1 MSFKKRLSKL
11 KFAKKT
17 TKTSKTTE
25 KNEKKVRK
33 FKIVK
38 KPTSMT
44 KRIYLIFSIIVVL
57 FSIIILRL
65 AQMQILNKSF
75 YDEKLNSSTTYTVT
89 TSNPRGEIYD
99 AAGNLLVS
107 NTVKQVVAFTRSNT
121 ITAEEMKELAAKLS
135 TLVTLTETD
144 VTTRQKKDYY
154 LADSDTYAAVVKS
167 LPDDEKYDSYGNN
180 LTESEI
186 YANAINAV
194 TDDEIN
200 YSEDELKLVYIFSQM
215 NAASTFSTVNLTT
228 GDLTEEQI
236 AYITANQSKL
246 SGISIAT
253 DWDRET
259 PTSSLASIIGTVSSK
274 DSGLPAEEADDYLA
288 KGYSLNDRVGTSYLE
303 KEYEEYLQGTHTVRE
318 ITTDKN
324 GNVVSDEVTSE
335 GKAGQ
340 NLKLTVNSD
349 FQAGVESILN
359 QYYSADIADGYA
371 TYSEGAYAVALNPQT
386 GAILAMAGLSHETG
400 SSTTTLDA
408 LGTINDI
415 FVPGSVV
422 KAATLTAGWESGAIS
437 GNQVIADQF
446 INIAGSSAITSW
458 FTGSGSTNITAVQ
471 ALEYSSNTYMVQV
484 ALKMMGQEYY
494 SGMSLATTGMKE
506 AMEELRAA
514 YAEYGMGTSTGID
527 LPENTTGYI
536 SDDYSAG
543 NVLTE
548 AFGQYDSYTPMQLAQ
563 YAATVANGGKRIA
576 PHLVDSIYDNDGTDG
591 IGTLAKTIE
600 TNVLNEINI
609 SDDDM
614 DLLQQG
620 FYQVVNSS
628 SGYATG
634 TYMKS
639 STVTIAGK
647 TGTAETYAVDANG
660 NAVTTVNLSV
670 LAYDYST
677 SDDSNIAVAVIIP
690 HLTSSDNHTNQYIA
704 RDIINLYMS
713 TYVNQ

>member
-17 TKTSKTTE
+17 TKTSKTTG
-25 KNEKKVRK
+25 KKVRK

-246 SGISIAT
+246 SGISIGT

-437 GNQVIADQF
+437 GNQVIADQS

-660 NAVTTVNLSV
+660 NAVTTVNLSA
-670 LAYDYST
+670 LTYDYST

-690 HLTSSDNHTNQYIA
+690 HLTSLDNHTNLYIA

-713 TYVNQ
+713 TYNQ

>member
-17 TKTSKTTE
+17 TKTSKTTG
-25 KNEKKVRK
+25 KKVRK

-246 SGISIAT
+246 SGISIGT

-437 GNQVIADQF
+437 GNQVIADQS

-458 FTGSGSTNITAVQ
+458 FTGSGSINITAVQ

-660 NAVTTVNLSV
+660 NAVTTVNLSA

-690 HLTSSDNHTNQYIA
+690 HLTSLDNHTNLYIA

-713 TYVNQ
+713 TYNQ

>member
-17 TKTSKTTE
+17 T
-25 KNEKKVRK
+25 EKKVRK
-33 FKIVK
+33 FKIDK

-44 KRIYLIFSIIVVL
+44 KRIYLIFSVIVVL

-135 TLVTLTETD
+135 TLVTFTETN

-167 LPDDEKYDSYGNN
+167 LP
-180 LTESEI
+180 
-186 YANAINAV
+186 
-194 TDDEIN
+194 DDEIN

-253 DWDRET
+253 DWNRET

-274 DSGLPAEEADDYLA
+274 HSGLPAEEADDYLA

-422 KAATLTAGWESGAIS
+422 KAATLTAGWESDAIS
-437 GNQVIADQF
+437 GNQVIADQS

-576 PHLVDSIYDNDGTDG
+576 PHLVDSIYDNDGTAG
-591 IGTLAKTIE
+591 IGTLGKTIE
-600 TNVLNEINI
+600 TNVLNQINI

-628 SGYATG
+628 SAYATG

-677 SDDSNIAVAVIIP
+677 SDDSHIAVAVIIP

>member
-17 TKTSKTTE
+17 T
-25 KNEKKVRK
+25 EKKVRK
-33 FKIVK
+33 FKIDK

-44 KRIYLIFSIIVVL
+44 KRIYLIFSVIVVL

-135 TLVTLTETD
+135 TLVTFTETN

-154 LADSDTYAAVVKS
+154 LADSDIYAAVVKS

-274 DSGLPAEEADDYLA
+274 HSGLPAEEADDYLA

-422 KAATLTAGWESGAIS
+422 KAATLTAGWESDAIS
-437 GNQVIADQF
+437 GNQVIADQS

-576 PHLVDSIYDNDGTDG
+576 PHLVDSIYDNDGTAG
-591 IGTLAKTIE
+591 IGTLGKTIE
-600 TNVLNEINI
+600 TNVLNQINI

-628 SGYATG
+628 SAYATG

-647 TGTAETYAVDANG
+647 TGTAETYKEDDNG
-660 NAVTTVNLSV
+660 NVVTTVNLSV

-677 SDDSNIAVAVIIP
+677 SDDSHIAVAVIVP

>member
-17 TKTSKTTE
+17 T
-25 KNEKKVRK
+25 EKKVRK
-33 FKIVK
+33 FKIDK

-44 KRIYLIFSIIVVL
+44 KRIYLIFSVIVVL

-135 TLVTLTETD
+135 TLVTFTETN

-274 DSGLPAEEADDYLA
+274 HSGLPAEEADDYLA

-422 KAATLTAGWESGAIS
+422 KAATLTAGWESDAIS
-437 GNQVIADQF
+437 GNQVIADQS

-591 IGTLAKTIE
+591 IGTLGKMIE
-600 TNVLNEINI
+600 TNVLNQINI

-628 SGYATG
+628 SAYATG

-677 SDDSNIAVAVIIP
+677 SDDSHIAVAVIVP

>member
-99 AAGNLLVS
+99 AVGNLLVS

-371 TYSEGAYAVALNPQT
+371 TYSEGVYAVALNPQT
-386 GAILAMAGLSHETG
+386 GAILAMAGLSHDTG
-400 SSTTTLDA
+400 SSTTTLNA

-437 GNQVIADQF
+437 GNQVIADQS

-563 YAATVANGGKRIA
+563 YAATIANGGKRIA

-647 TGTAETYAVDANG
+647 TGTAETYKEDENG
-660 NAVTTVNLSV
+660 NIVTTVNLSV

-677 SDDSNIAVAVIIP
+677 SDDSNIAVAVIVP

>member
-17 TKTSKTTE
+17 T
-25 KNEKKVRK
+25 EKKVRK
-33 FKIVK
+33 FKIDK

-44 KRIYLIFSIIVVL
+44 KRIYLIFSVIVVL

-135 TLVTLTETD
+135 TLVTFTETN

-274 DSGLPAEEADDYLA
+274 HSGLPAEEADDYLA

-422 KAATLTAGWESGAIS
+422 KAATLTAGWESDVIS
-437 GNQVIADQF
+437 GNQVIADQS

-471 ALEYSSNTYMVQV
+471 ALEYSSNTYMVRV

-591 IGTLAKTIE
+591 IGTLGKTIE
-600 TNVLNEINI
+600 TNVLNQINI

-628 SGYATG
+628 SAYATG

-677 SDDSNIAVAVIIP
+677 SDDSHIAVAVIVP

>member
-17 TKTSKTTE
+17 T
-25 KNEKKVRK
+25 EKKVRK
-33 FKIVK
+33 FKIDK

-44 KRIYLIFSIIVVL
+44 KRIYLIFSVIVVL

-135 TLVTLTETD
+135 TLVTFTETN

-274 DSGLPAEEADDYLA
+274 HSGLPAEEADDYLA

-303 KEYEEYLQGTHTVRE
+303 KEYEEYLQGTHTVRD

-422 KAATLTAGWESGAIS
+422 KAATLTAGWESDAIS
-437 GNQVIADQF
+437 GNQVIADQS
-446 INIAGSSAITSW
+446 INIAASSAITSW

-591 IGTLAKTIE
+591 IGTLGKTIE
-600 TNVLNEINI
+600 TNVLNQINI

-628 SGYATG
+628 SAYATG

-677 SDDSNIAVAVIIP
+677 SDDSHIAVAVIVP

>member
-17 TKTSKTTE
+17 T
-25 KNEKKVRK
+25 EKKVRK
-33 FKIVK
+33 FKIDK

-44 KRIYLIFSIIVVL
+44 KRIYLIFSVIVVL

-135 TLVTLTETD
+135 TLVTFTETN

-274 DSGLPAEEADDYLA
+274 HSGLPAEEADDYLA

-422 KAATLTAGWESGAIS
+422 KAATLTAGWESDVIS
-437 GNQVIADQF
+437 GNQVIADQS

-458 FTGSGSTNITAVQ
+458 LTGSGSTNITAVQ

-591 IGTLAKTIE
+591 IGTLGKTIE
-600 TNVLNEINI
+600 TNVLNQINI

-628 SGYATG
+628 SAYATG

-677 SDDSNIAVAVIIP
+677 SDDSHIAVAVIVP

>member
-1 MSFKKRLSKL
+1 MNVTPSFKK
-11 KFAKKT
+11 T
-17 TKTSKTTE
+17 T
-25 KNEKKVRK
+25 EKKVRK
-33 FKIVK
+33 FKIDK

-44 KRIYLIFSIIVVL
+44 KRIYLIFSVIVVL

-135 TLVTLTETD
+135 TLVTFTETN

-274 DSGLPAEEADDYLA
+274 HSGLPAEEADDYLA

-422 KAATLTAGWESGAIS
+422 KAATLTAGWESDAIS
-437 GNQVIADQF
+437 GNQVIADQS

-591 IGTLAKTIE
+591 IGTLGKTIE
-600 TNVLNEINI
+600 TNVLNQINI

-628 SGYATG
+628 SAYATG

-677 SDDSNIAVAVIIP
+677 SDDSHIAVAVIVP

>member
-17 TKTSKTTE
+17 T
-25 KNEKKVRK
+25 EKKVRK
-33 FKIVK
+33 FKIDK

-44 KRIYLIFSIIVVL
+44 KRIYLIFSVIVVL

-135 TLVTLTETD
+135 TLVTFTETN

-274 DSGLPAEEADDYLA
+274 HSGLPAEEADDYLA

-422 KAATLTAGWESGAIS
+422 KAATLTAGWESDVIS
-437 GNQVIADQF
+437 GNQVIADQS

-494 SGMSLATTGMKE
+494 SGMSLVTTGMKE

-591 IGTLAKTIE
+591 IGTLGKTIE
-600 TNVLNEINI
+600 TNVLNQINI

-628 SGYATG
+628 SAYATG

-677 SDDSNIAVAVIIP
+677 SDDSHIAVAVIVP

>member
-17 TKTSKTTE
+17 T
-25 KNEKKVRK
+25 EKKVRK
-33 FKIVK
+33 FKIDK

-44 KRIYLIFSIIVVL
+44 KRIYLIFSVIVVL

-135 TLVTLTETD
+135 TLVTFTETN

-274 DSGLPAEEADDYLA
+274 HSGLPAEEADDYLA

-303 KEYEEYLQGTHTVRE
+303 KAYEEYLQGTHTVRE

-422 KAATLTAGWESGAIS
+422 KAATLTAGWESDAIS
-437 GNQVIADQF
+437 GNQVIADQS

-591 IGTLAKTIE
+591 IGTLGKTIE
-600 TNVLNEINI
+600 TNVLNQINI

-628 SGYATG
+628 SAYATG

-647 TGTAETYAVDANG
+647 TGTAETYKEDDNG
-660 NAVTTVNLSV
+660 NVVTTVNLSV

-677 SDDSNIAVAVIIP
+677 SDDSHIAVAVIVP

>member
-17 TKTSKTTE
+17 T
-25 KNEKKVRK
+25 EKKVRK
-33 FKIVK
+33 FKIDK

-44 KRIYLIFSIIVVL
+44 KRIYLIFSVIVVL

-135 TLVTLTETD
+135 TLVTFTETN

-274 DSGLPAEEADDYLA
+274 HSGLPAEEADDYLA

-422 KAATLTAGWESGAIS
+422 KAATLTAGWESDAIS
-437 GNQVIADQF
+437 GNQVIADQS

>member
-371 TYSEGAYAVALNPQT
+371 TYSEGVYAVALNPQT
-386 GAILAMAGLSHETG
+386 GAILAMAGLSHDTG
-400 SSTTTLDA
+400 SSTTTLNA

-437 GNQVIADQF
+437 GNQVIADQS

-514 YAEYGMGTSTGID
+514 YAEYGMGISTGID

-563 YAATVANGGKRIA
+563 YAATIANGGKRIA

-647 TGTAETYAVDANG
+647 TGTAETYKEDENG
-660 NAVTTVNLSV
+660 NIVTTVNLSV

-677 SDDSNIAVAVIIP
+677 SDDSNIAVAVIVP

>member
-1 MSFKKRLSKL
+1 
-11 KFAKKT
+11 
-17 TKTSKTTE
+17 
-25 KNEKKVRK
+25 
-33 FKIVK
+33 
-38 KPTSMT
+38 MT
-44 KRIYLIFSIIVVL
+44 KRIYLIFSVIVVL

-135 TLVTLTETD
+135 TLVTFTETN

-274 DSGLPAEEADDYLA
+274 HSGLPAEEADDYLA

-422 KAATLTAGWESGAIS
+422 KAATLTAGWESDVIS
-437 GNQVIADQF
+437 GNQVIADQS

-591 IGTLAKTIE
+591 IGTLGKTIE
-600 TNVLNEINI
+600 TNVLNQINI

-628 SGYATG
+628 SAYATG

-677 SDDSNIAVAVIIP
+677 SDDSHIAVAVIVP

>member
-17 TKTSKTTE
+17 T
-25 KNEKKVRK
+25 EKKVRK
-33 FKIVK
+33 FKIDK

-44 KRIYLIFSIIVVL
+44 KRIYLIFSVIVVL

-135 TLVTLTETD
+135 TLATFTETN

-180 LTESEI
+180 LTESEV

-274 DSGLPAEEADDYLA
+274 HSGLPAEEADDYLA

-422 KAATLTAGWESGAIS
+422 KAATLTAGWESDVIS
-437 GNQVIADQF
+437 GNQVIADQS

-591 IGTLAKTIE
+591 IGTLGKTIE
-600 TNVLNEINI
+600 TNVLNQINI

-628 SGYATG
+628 SAYATG

-677 SDDSNIAVAVIIP
+677 SDDSHIAVAVIVP

>member
-11 KFAKKT
+11 KFAKKI

-25 KNEKKVRK
+25 TTEKKVRK

-57 FSIIILRL
+57 FLIIILRL

-107 NTVKQVVAFTRSNT
+107 NTVKKVVAFTRSNT

-135 TLVTLTETD
+135 TLVTLTKTD

-215 NAASTFSTVNLTT
+215 NAASTFNTVNLTT

-303 KEYEEYLQGTHTVRE
+303 KEYEEYLQGTHTVCK

-437 GNQVIADQF
+437 GNQVIADQS

-458 FTGSGSTNITAVQ
+458 FTGRGSTNITAVQ

-506 AMEELRAA
+506 AMKELRAA
-514 YAEYGMGTSTGID
+514 YAEYGMGTNTGID

-576 PHLVDSIYDNDGTDG
+576 PHLVDSIYDNDGTDD

-639 STVTIAGK
+639 STVTVAGK

-690 HLTSSDNHTNQYIA
+690 HLTSSESHTNQYIA

>member
-17 TKTSKTTE
+17 T
-25 KNEKKVRK
+25 EKKVRK
-33 FKIVK
+33 FKIDK

-44 KRIYLIFSIIVVL
+44 KRIYLIFSVIVVL

-135 TLVTLTETD
+135 TLVTFTETN

-274 DSGLPAEEADDYLA
+274 HSGLPAEEADDYLA

-422 KAATLTAGWESGAIS
+422 KAATLTAGWESDVIS
-437 GNQVIADQF
+437 GNQVIADQS

-591 IGTLAKTIE
+591 IGTLGKTIE
-600 TNVLNEINI
+600 TNVLNQINI

-628 SGYATG
+628 SAYATG

-677 SDDSNIAVAVIIP
+677 SDDSHIAIAVIVP

>member
-17 TKTSKTTE
+17 T
-25 KNEKKVRK
+25 EKKVRK
-33 FKIVK
+33 FKIDK

-44 KRIYLIFSIIVVL
+44 KRIYLIFSVIVVL

-135 TLVTLTETD
+135 TLVTFTETN

-274 DSGLPAEEADDYLA
+274 HSGLPAEEADDYLA

-400 SSTTTLDA
+400 SSTTTLDV

-422 KAATLTAGWESGAIS
+422 KAATLTAGWESDVIS
-437 GNQVIADQF
+437 GNQVIADQS

-591 IGTLAKTIE
+591 IGTLGKTIE
-600 TNVLNEINI
+600 TNVLNQINI

-628 SGYATG
+628 SAYATG

-677 SDDSNIAVAVIIP
+677 SDDSHIAVAVIVP

>member
-17 TKTSKTTE
+17 T
-25 KNEKKVRK
+25 EKKVRK
-33 FKIVK
+33 FKIDK

-44 KRIYLIFSIIVVL
+44 KRIYLIFSVIVVL

-135 TLVTLTETD
+135 TLVTFTETN

-274 DSGLPAEEADDYLA
+274 HSGLPAEEADDYLA

-422 KAATLTAGWESGAIS
+422 KAATLTAGWESDAIS
-437 GNQVIADQF
+437 GNQVIADQS

-494 SGMSLATTGMKE
+494 SGMSLATIGMKE

-576 PHLVDSIYDNDGTDG
+576 PHLVDSIYDNDGTAG
-591 IGTLAKTIE
+591 IGTLGKTIE
-600 TNVLNEINI
+600 TNVLNQINI

-628 SGYATG
+628 SAYATG

-677 SDDSNIAVAVIIP
+677 SDDSHIAVAVIIP

>member
-17 TKTSKTTE
+17 TKTSKTT
-25 KNEKKVRK
+25 EKKVRK

-437 GNQVIADQF
+437 GNQVIADQS

-514 YAEYGMGTSTGID
+514 YAEYGMGTRTGID

>member
-25 KNEKKVRK
+25 TTEKKVRK

-422 KAATLTAGWESGAIS
+422 KAATLTAGWESSAIS
-437 GNQVIADQF
+437 GNQVIADQS

>member
-17 TKTSKTTE
+17 T
-25 KNEKKVRK
+25 EKKVRK
-33 FKIVK
+33 FKIDK

-44 KRIYLIFSIIVVL
+44 KRIYLIFSVIVVL

-135 TLVTLTETD
+135 TLVTFTETN

-274 DSGLPAEEADDYLA
+274 HSGLPAEEADDYLA

-422 KAATLTAGWESGAIS
+422 KAATLTAGWESDAIS
-437 GNQVIADQF
+437 GNQVIADQS

-576 PHLVDSIYDNDGTDG
+576 PHLVDSIYDNDGTAG
-591 IGTLAKTIE
+591 IGTLGKTIE
-600 TNVLNEINI
+600 TNVLNQINI

-628 SGYATG
+628 SAYATG

-677 SDDSNIAVAVIIP
+677 SDDSHIAVAVIIP

>member
-437 GNQVIADQF
+437 GNQVIADQS

-576 PHLVDSIYDNDGTDG
+576 PHLVDSIYYNDGTDG
-591 IGTLAKTIE
+591 IGTLAKPI
-600 TNVLNEINI
+600 
-609 SDDDM
+609 
-614 DLLQQG
+614 
-620 FYQVVNSS
+620 
-628 SGYATG
+628 
-634 TYMKS
+634 
-639 STVTIAGK
+639 
-647 TGTAETYAVDANG
+647 
-660 NAVTTVNLSV
+660 
-670 LAYDYST
+670 
-677 SDDSNIAVAVIIP
+677 
-690 HLTSSDNHTNQYIA
+690 
-704 RDIINLYMS
+704 
-713 TYVNQ
+713 

>member
-17 TKTSKTTE
+17 T
-25 KNEKKVRK
+25 EKKVRK
-33 FKIVK
+33 FKIDK

-44 KRIYLIFSIIVVL
+44 KRIYLIFSVIVVL

-135 TLVTLTETD
+135 TLVTFTETN

-274 DSGLPAEEADDYLA
+274 HSGLPAEEADDYLA

-415 FVPGSVV
+415 FGPGSVV
-422 KAATLTAGWESGAIS
+422 KAATLTAGWESDAIS
-437 GNQVIADQF
+437 GNQVIADQS

-576 PHLVDSIYDNDGTDG
+576 PHLVDSIYDNDGTAG
-591 IGTLAKTIE
+591 IGTLGKTIE
-600 TNVLNEINI
+600 TNVLNQINI

-628 SGYATG
+628 SAYATG

-677 SDDSNIAVAVIIP
+677 SDDSHIAVAVIIP

>member
-1 MSFKKRLSKL
+1 M
-11 KFAKKT
+11 
-17 TKTSKTTE
+17 
-25 KNEKKVRK
+25 
-33 FKIVK
+33 
-38 KPTSMT
+38 
-44 KRIYLIFSIIVVL
+44 
-57 FSIIILRL
+57 
-65 AQMQILNKSF
+65 
-75 YDEKLNSSTTYTVT
+75 
-89 TSNPRGEIYD
+89 
-99 AAGNLLVS
+99 
-107 NTVKQVVAFTRSNT
+107 
-121 ITAEEMKELAAKLS
+121 
-135 TLVTLTETD
+135 
-144 VTTRQKKDYY
+144 
-154 LADSDTYAAVVKS
+154 
-167 LPDDEKYDSYGNN
+167 
-180 LTESEI
+180 
-186 YANAINAV
+186 
-194 TDDEIN
+194 
-200 YSEDELKLVYIFSQM
+200 
-215 NAASTFSTVNLTT
+215 
-228 GDLTEEQI
+228 
-236 AYITANQSKL
+236 
-246 SGISIAT
+246 
-253 DWDRET
+253 
-259 PTSSLASIIGTVSSK
+259 
-274 DSGLPAEEADDYLA
+274 
-288 KGYSLNDRVGTSYLE
+288 
-303 KEYEEYLQGTHTVRE
+303 
-318 ITTDKN
+318 
-324 GNVVSDEVTSE
+324 
-335 GKAGQ
+335 
-340 NLKLTVNSD
+340 
-349 FQAGVESILN
+349 
-359 QYYSADIADGYA
+359 
-371 TYSEGAYAVALNPQT
+371 NPQT

-422 KAATLTAGWESGAIS
+422 KAATLTAGWESDVIS
-437 GNQVIADQF
+437 GNQVIADQS

-591 IGTLAKTIE
+591 IGTLGKTIE
-600 TNVLNEINI
+600 TNVLNQINI

-628 SGYATG
+628 SAYATG

-677 SDDSNIAVAVIIP
+677 SDDSHIAVAVIVP

>member
-17 TKTSKTTE
+17 T
-25 KNEKKVRK
+25 EKKVRK
-33 FKIVK
+33 FKIDK

-44 KRIYLIFSIIVVL
+44 KRIYLIFSVIVVL

-135 TLVTLTETD
+135 TLVTFTETN

-274 DSGLPAEEADDYLA
+274 HSGLPAEEADDYLA

-422 KAATLTAGWESGAIS
+422 KAATLTAGWESDAIS
-437 GNQVIADQF
+437 GNQVIADQS

-576 PHLVDSIYDNDGTDG
+576 PHLVDSIYDNDGTAG
-591 IGTLAKTIE
+591 IGTLGKTIE
-600 TNVLNEINI
+600 TNVLNQINI

-628 SGYATG
+628 SAYATG

-647 TGTAETYAVDANG
+647 TGTAETYKEDDNG
-660 NAVTTVNLSV
+660 NVVTTVNLSV

-677 SDDSNIAVAVIIP
+677 SDDSHIAVAVIIP

>member
-17 TKTSKTTE
+17 T
-25 KNEKKVRK
+25 EKKVRK
-33 FKIVK
+33 FKIDK

-44 KRIYLIFSIIVVL
+44 KRIYLIFSVIVVL

-135 TLVTLTETD
+135 TLVTFTETN

-274 DSGLPAEEADDYLA
+274 HSGLPAEEADDYLA

-422 KAATLTAGWESGAIS
+422 KAATLTAGWESDAIS
-437 GNQVIADQF
+437 GNQVIADQS

-494 SGMSLATTGMKE
+494 SGISLATTGMKE

-591 IGTLAKTIE
+591 IGTLGKTIE
-600 TNVLNEINI
+600 TNVLNQINI

-628 SGYATG
+628 SAYATG

-647 TGTAETYAVDANG
+647 TGTAETYKEDDNG
-660 NAVTTVNLSV
+660 NVVTTVNLSV

-677 SDDSNIAVAVIIP
+677 SDDSHIAVAVIVP

>member
-17 TKTSKTTE
+17 T
-25 KNEKKVRK
+25 EKKVRK
-33 FKIVK
+33 FKIDK

-44 KRIYLIFSIIVVL
+44 KRIYLIFSVIVVL

-135 TLVTLTETD
+135 TLVTFTETN

-274 DSGLPAEEADDYLA
+274 HSGLPAEEADDYLA

-422 KAATLTAGWESGAIS
+422 KAATLTAGWESDAIS
-437 GNQVIADQF
+437 GNQVIADQS

-591 IGTLAKTIE
+591 IGTLGKTIE
-600 TNVLNEINI
+600 TNVLNQINI

-628 SGYATG
+628 SAYATG

-647 TGTAETYAVDANG
+647 TGTAETYKEDDNG
-660 NAVTTVNLSV
+660 NVVTTVNLSV

-677 SDDSNIAVAVIIP
+677 SDDSHIAVAVIVP

>member
-1 MSFKKRLSKL
+1 MSVKKRLSKL

-17 TKTSKTTE
+17 T
-25 KNEKKVRK
+25 EKKVRK
-33 FKIVK
+33 FKIDK

-44 KRIYLIFSIIVVL
+44 KSIYLIFSVIVVL

-135 TLVTLTETD
+135 TLVTFTETN

-274 DSGLPAEEADDYLA
+274 HSGLPAEEADDYLA

-422 KAATLTAGWESGAIS
+422 KAATLTAGWESDAIS
-437 GNQVIADQF
+437 GNQVIADQS

-591 IGTLAKTIE
+591 IGTLGKTIE
-600 TNVLNEINI
+600 TNVLNQINI

-628 SGYATG
+628 SAYATG

-647 TGTAETYAVDANG
+647 TGTAETYKEDDNG
-660 NAVTTVNLSV
+660 NVVTTVNLSV

-677 SDDSNIAVAVIIP
+677 SDDSHIAVAVIVP

>member
-17 TKTSKTTE
+17 T
-25 KNEKKVRK
+25 EKKVRK
-33 FKIVK
+33 FKIDK
-38 KPTSMT
+38 KLTSMT
-44 KRIYLIFSIIVVL
+44 KRIYLIFSVIVVL

-135 TLVTLTETD
+135 TLVTFTETN

-274 DSGLPAEEADDYLA
+274 HSGLPAEEADDYLA

-422 KAATLTAGWESGAIS
+422 KAATLTAGWESDAIS
-437 GNQVIADQF
+437 GNQVIADQS

-591 IGTLAKTIE
+591 IGTLGKTIE
-600 TNVLNEINI
+600 TNVLNQINI

-628 SGYATG
+628 SAYATG

-647 TGTAETYAVDANG
+647 TGTAETYKEDDNG
-660 NAVTTVNLSV
+660 NVVTTVNLSV

-677 SDDSNIAVAVIIP
+677 SDDSHIAVAVIVP

>member
-17 TKTSKTTE
+17 T
-25 KNEKKVRK
+25 EKKVRK
-33 FKIVK
+33 FKIDK

-44 KRIYLIFSIIVVL
+44 KRIYLIFSVIVVL

-135 TLVTLTETD
+135 TLVTFTETN

-154 LADSDTYAAVVKS
+154 LADSDTYAAVVKN

-274 DSGLPAEEADDYLA
+274 HSGLPAEEADDYLA

-422 KAATLTAGWESGAIS
+422 KAATLTAGWESDVIS
-437 GNQVIADQF
+437 GNQVIADQS

-591 IGTLAKTIE
+591 IGTLGKTIE
-600 TNVLNEINI
+600 TNVLNQINI

-628 SGYATG
+628 SAYATG

-677 SDDSNIAVAVIIP
+677 SDDSHIAVAVIVP

>member
-17 TKTSKTTE
+17 T
-25 KNEKKVRK
+25 EKKVRK
-33 FKIVK
+33 FKIDK

-44 KRIYLIFSIIVVL
+44 KRIYLIFSVIVVL

-135 TLVTLTETD
+135 TLVTFTETN

-274 DSGLPAEEADDYLA
+274 HSGLPAEEADDYLA

-422 KAATLTAGWESGAIS
+422 KAATLTAGWESDAIS
-437 GNQVIADQF
+437 GNQVIADQS

-576 PHLVDSIYDNDGTDG
+576 PHLVDSIYDNDGTAG
-591 IGTLAKTIE
+591 IGTLGKTIE
-600 TNVLNEINI
+600 TNVLNQINI

-628 SGYATG
+628 SAYATG

-677 SDDSNIAVAVIIP
+677 SDDSHIAVAVIIP
-690 HLTSSDNHTNQYIA
+690 HLTSLDNHTNQYIA

>member
-17 TKTSKTTE
+17 T
-25 KNEKKVRK
+25 EKKVRK
-33 FKIVK
+33 FKIDK

-44 KRIYLIFSIIVVL
+44 KRIYLIFSVIVVL

-135 TLVTLTETD
+135 TLVTFTETN

-274 DSGLPAEEADDYLA
+274 HSGLPAEEADDYLA

-422 KAATLTAGWESGAIS
+422 KAATLTASWESDAIS
-437 GNQVIADQF
+437 GNQVIADQS

-591 IGTLAKTIE
+591 IGTLGKTIE
-600 TNVLNEINI
+600 TNVLNQINI

-628 SGYATG
+628 SAYATG

-677 SDDSNIAVAVIIP
+677 SDDSHIAVAVIVP

>member
-1 MSFKKRLSKL
+1 MIKYNLQAFNCEERMSFKKRLSKI
-11 KFAKKT
+11 KVAKKT
-17 TKTSKTTE
+17 TS
-25 KNEKKVRK
+25 
-33 FKIVK
+33 I
-38 KPTSMT
+38 T
-44 KRIYLIFSIIVVL
+44 KRIYLIFSVIVVL

-75 YDEKLNSSTTYTVT
+75 YDDKLNASTTYTVT

-99 AAGNLLVS
+99 AANNLLVS
-107 NTVKQVVAFTRSNT
+107 NNVKQVVAFTRSNT
-121 ITAEEMKELAAKLS
+121 ITAEEMKALAAKLS

-154 LADSDTYAAVVKS
+154 LADSDTYSAVVKR
-167 LPDDEKYDSYGNN
+167 LPNDKKYDHYGNN

-186 YANAINAV
+186 YANVVNAV
-194 TDDEIN
+194 TDDDIN

-215 NAASTFSTVNLTT
+215 NAASTFNTVNLTT

-236 AYITANQSKL
+236 AYITANHSKL
-246 SGISIAT
+246 SGISITT
-253 DWDRET
+253 DWDRQT

-274 DSGLPAEEADDYLA
+274 ASGLPAEEADDYLA

-318 ITTDKN
+318 ITTDKS
-324 GNVVSDEVTSE
+324 GNVVSDKVINE
-335 GKAGQ
+335 GKTGQ

-349 FQAGVESILN
+349 FQAGVENILN
-359 QYYSADIADGYA
+359 QYYSADIAAGYA
-371 TYSEGAYAVALNPQT
+371 TYSEGAYAVALNPKT
-386 GAILAMAGLSHETG
+386 GAILAMAGLSHDTG
-400 SSTTTLDA
+400 SLTTTLDA

-422 KAATLTAGWESGAIS
+422 KAATLTAGWESDAIS
-437 GNQVIADQF
+437 GNQVIADQS
-446 INIAGSSAITSW
+446 INIAGSSPITSW

-484 ALKMMGQEYY
+484 ALKMMGQDYY

-506 AMEELRAA
+506 AMEKLRAT
-514 YAEYGMGTSTGID
+514 YAEYGLGTSTGMD
-527 LPENTTGYI
+527 LPENTIGYI
-536 SDDYSAG
+536 SDDYSVG

-548 AFGQYDSYTPMQLAQ
+548 AFGQYDTYTPMQLAQ

-600 TNVLNEINI
+600 TNVLNQVNI
-609 SDDDM
+609 SDNDM
-614 DLLQQG
+614 SLLQQG
-620 FYQVVNSS
+620 FYQVVNSN

-634 TYMKS
+634 SYMKS
-639 STVTIAGK
+639 SVVTIAGK
-647 TGTAETYAVDANG
+647 TGTAETYIGDANG
-660 NAVTTVNLSV
+660 NVVTTVNLSV

-677 SDDSNIAVAVIIP
+677 SDDSHIAVAVIIP